1 MRRNTTLALLRERKV
16 ALGTWLQLHSYQ
28 ASRMLAAQG
37 FFEWMLVDFEHTPVD
52 RSSAAQIL
60 STISDVSGGRVTPLA
75 RVAVGAVDEIK
86 HALDAGAQGI
96 IVPMIRSAEE
106 VRAAV
111 RHARYP
117 PDGERGAGGLSPH
130 LGFGVSRPVY
140 IQVVNREILFGVQI
154 ETAEAVEDI
163 EAILDVRGVDLCF
176 IGPNDL
182 HLALGYPAMFW
193 SKEPRFVQAVERVK
207 AACVRRGMPMGTL
220 CKDVSSAKDRI
231 REGYTFV
238 GLGSDAHFVLQYAG
252 IQYGELHGIPEPPET
267 WCNAM
272 KFYDGPYHG
281 SAGPRT
287 DGVPAPAAAPAPAA
301 VAPAAPAVAAPPDD
315 ARAPRHDG
323 VGDRLPAHF
332 FETGEFKFD
341 PNTPEFDIDPFPTY
355 KYMREHV
362 PVYWWP
368 EAQGWVCTRYHD
380 VVTLLRDRRFS
391 VEMKDWEH
399 GPPEQPDERL
409 TTHQVL
415 AKHGLFWMKAVD
427 HLRVRRV
434 LGPLFSPK
442 AVEPLRREFEAVADE
457 MVGALAGKAAFDLA
471 ADFTSSYPLRAI
483 TRVLGIPRD
492 RQERF
497 VQFGSAVIDAFY
509 PAITPEALREKMEFL
524 PTGVAMLEEL
534 MAEKR
539 KHPDGY
545 FFSKMVNAEE
555 QGERLTKKEV
565 ISQVAL
571 MISAGCEPPRHLV
584 TFAIRDLLEHPD
596 QLALLRREPELLRNA
611 IDEVGRFDSFGKLN
625 LPRFPLED
633 VELRGVRIPKGQQIF
648 GVFASASRDPEA
660 FPDPD
665 TFDIRRDQSK
675 SLLYGDGPHVC
686 LGTWLAKLM
695 AEAAVRA
702 LLRTF
707 PAMTP
712 AGPPVFTRNAF
723 FRKIVSL
730 PIERA

>member
-1 MRRNTTLALLRERKV
+1 MRKNTALSRLREGKV

-37 FFEWMLVDFEHTPVD
+37 FFEWLLVDFEHTPVD
-52 RSSAAQIL
+52 RSGAAQIL
-60 STISDVSGGRVTPLA
+60 STIADVSGGRVTPLV
-75 RVAVGAVDEIK
+75 RVATGSVDEIK
-86 HALDAGAQGI
+86 HALDAGAQGV
-96 IVPMIRSAEE
+96 IVPMIKRADE

-111 RHARYP
+111 RYARYP
-117 PDGERGAGGLSPH
+117 PEGERGAGGLTPH

-163 EAILDVRGVDLCF
+163 DAILDVRGVDLCF

-182 HLALGYPAMFW
+182 HLALGYPPMFW
-193 SKEPRFVQAVERVK
+193 SAEPRFVQAVERVE
-207 AACVRRGMPMGTL
+207 AACARRNIPLGTL
-220 CKDVSSAKDRI
+220 CKDVASAKDRI

-252 IQYGELHGIPEPPET
+252 VQYGELHGIPEPPET

-272 KFYDGPYHG
+272 KLHDGPYHG
-281 SAGPRT
+281 SSGP
-287 DGVPAPAAAPAPAA
+287 GAAAPAAAAPVAA
-301 VAPAAPAVAAPPDD
+301 SVAAAPPASGPTMGGD
-315 ARAPRHDG
+315 ARIARHAGAGDPLPRH
-323 VGDRLPAHF
+323 F
-332 FETGEFKFD
+332 FQTREFKLD
-341 PNTPEFDIDPFPTY
+341 PNAPEFDLDPFPTY

-368 EAQGWVCTRYHD
+368 EAQGWVCTRYQD
-380 VVTLLRDRRFS
+380 VLTLLRDRRFS
-391 VEMKDWEH
+391 VELKDWEH
-399 GPPEQPDERL
+399 GPADQPDERL

-415 AKHGLFWMKAVD
+415 AKHGLFWMAATD

-442 AVEPLRREFEAVADE
+442 VVDPLRREFEAVAEE
-457 MVGALAGKAAFDLA
+457 MIAPLEGRRSFDLV
-471 ADFTSSYPLRAI
+471 ADFTSRYPLRAI

-492 RQERF
+492 QQERF
-497 VQFGSAVIDAFY
+497 IQFGSAVIDAFY
-509 PAITPEALREKMEFL
+509 PAISPEALREKMEFL
-524 PTGVAMLEEL
+524 PTGVAMLEEI

-539 KHPDGY
+539 RSPDDG
-545 FFSKMVNAEE
+545 FFSKMVHAEE
-555 QGERLTKKEV
+555 QGERLTKQEV

-584 TFAIRDLLEHPD
+584 TFAIRDLLLHPD
-596 QLALLRREPELLRNA
+596 QLALLRAEPGLLRNA

-633 VELRGVRIPKGQQIF
+633 VELRGIRIPKGQQIF
-648 GVFASASRDPEA
+648 GVFASALRDPEV

-665 TFDIRRDQSK
+665 VFDIRRDQSK

-695 AEAAVRA
+695 AESAVKT
-702 LLRTF
+702 LLRGF
-707 PAMTP
+707 PALKL
-712 AGPPVFTRNAF
+712 AGPPTFTRNAF

-730 PIERA
+730 PIERG